1 MNQIPLK
8 PQNERFTDDQW
19 QAIFDQG
26 DNLLV
31 SASAGSGK
39 TTVLVRR
46 VIEKLKMGFD
56 IDELL
61 IVTFT
66 EAAAREMKERIQE
79 ALQESVNSESDPVRR
94 QHFTKQLVLLPT
106 ANISTLHAFCLTVI
120 RRYYYLIDID
130 PVFRMLTDETE
141 TILMK
146 EDVWD
151 ELREALYAEND
162 ERFFQL
168 TMNFS
173 NDRSDDGLTN
183 LVFSLYEFA
192 RANPDPQKWLE
203 QLSDNYRLPEGL
215 AKSRLYQEQIRPL
228 VLADIYQCV
237 QLYEQMT
244 QLAQGEGL
252 EKMHEQ
258 VAGEQQQIKNIYE
271 AFSQDRLEEAYAGLE
286 QLTFS
291 TFKSSRK
298 AELKEISNEV
308 KGMRDKAKK
317 LIQQISKSYFPVSPS
332 QMEEL
337 TDKALPLVEEMT
349 KVTQSFM
356 DGFSMRK
363 REKGVLDFNDLEHL
377 ALQILT
383 EKTKDAWLPSEASKH
398 YRKKFKEVM
407 VDEYQ
412 DVNQLQEAILYW
424 LREPDDTKGNMF
436 MVGDVKQSIY
446 SFRLADPS
454 LFIGKYENFSK
465 KEGGRRIVLAENF
478 RSRKEVL
485 SFTNLIFEQLMDPA
499 VGQINYDEAAKLIQG
514 FSDFPENEQFEPE
527 IMIYE
532 KEQEESEIEI
542 PTDDILED
550 KTEGELFMTGLKIR
564 QLIDSSFMIY
574 DKKSKKSRPI
584 EYKDIVLLTPTKKNN
599 LTILE
604 IFKTLDIP
612 LEMNDAQNY
621 FQATEIR
628 TMISL
633 LQLID
638 NPYQD
643 IPLAAVLRSPIV
655 GLIEPELASIRLADR
670 AHTYYD
676 AVLAYQASNE
686 DELAAKLEHFGKQLE
701 HWRELA
707 RRSSIT
713 DLLWDIYYETGYL
726 EYVVGLPAGV
736 QRQANLYALVDRA
749 KAYEQSSFRGLY
761 QFVRFIEKMQE
772 KDKDLAEPVIS
783 IEDNAVRVM
792 TIHAS
797 KGLEFPVVFLL
808 DMTKEFNLQDLRN
821 RYAFEEKLGA
831 GIRYMDPETRV
842 LYDTLPFQAIKLAK
856 QNKLLSEEM
865 RKLYVGLTRAEQK
878 LFIVGSYKNKE
889 QMIQT
894 WSEAADHEELV
905 FDSALRLKGRSS
917 LMNWIGYGLIRHPE
931 MQKYLEEEIS
941 TSLLQHSNAQF
952 SISWMNQQS
961 IIEQRQLLAEKEL
974 VNLDQQM
981 KEDET
986 LLADSLQ
993 KRLAYEYPYQA
1004 SSQTTSYQS
1013 VSEIKRLFE
1022 DPDDTQ
1028 ESRLTLESSQNK
1040 AASRQFR
1047 YTQEQLAEPKFLQ
1060 KDRQVSAAAVGTA
1073 THALLQLLPLEMPT
1087 TESIHQK
1094 LQELVRKRLVDEK
1107 VAKKVDVSSIIWF
1120 FQTEL
1125 GQQLIANKEN
1135 VKREQPFS
1143 MLLPADE
1150 VFQDY
1155 PNQEDELLIHGIV
1168 DGYLEEKD
1176 HLNIYDFKTDF
1187 ILHPDDP
1194 AEIDAIV
1201 QKYQGQL
1208 RLYQQAM
1215 SEALN
1220 KPIENVFLILLRVK
1234 QIININK

>member
-215 AKSRLYQEQIRPL
+215 AKSRLYQKQIRPL

-383 EKTKDAWLPSEASKH
+383 EKTKDVWLPSEASKH

-655 GLIEPELASIRLADR
+655 GLIEPELASIRLANR
-670 AHTYYD
+670 AHTY
-676 AVLAYQASNE
+676 
-686 DELAAKLEHFGKQLE
+686 
-701 HWRELA
+701 
-707 RRSSIT
+707 
-713 DLLWDIYYETGYL
+713 
-726 EYVVGLPAGV
+726 
-736 QRQANLYALVDRA
+736 
-749 KAYEQSSFRGLY
+749 
-761 QFVRFIEKMQE
+761 
-772 KDKDLAEPVIS
+772 
-783 IEDNAVRVM
+783 
-792 TIHAS
+792 
-797 KGLEFPVVFLL
+797 
-808 DMTKEFNLQDLRN
+808 
-821 RYAFEEKLGA
+821 
-831 GIRYMDPETRV
+831 
-842 LYDTLPFQAIKLAK
+842 
-856 QNKLLSEEM
+856 
-865 RKLYVGLTRAEQK
+865 
-878 LFIVGSYKNKE
+878 
-889 QMIQT
+889 
-894 WSEAADHEELV
+894 
-905 FDSALRLKGRSS
+905 
-917 LMNWIGYGLIRHPE
+917 
-931 MQKYLEEEIS
+931 
-941 TSLLQHSNAQF
+941 
-952 SISWMNQQS
+952 
-961 IIEQRQLLAEKEL
+961 
-974 VNLDQQM
+974 
-981 KEDET
+981 
-986 LLADSLQ
+986 
-993 KRLAYEYPYQA
+993 
-1004 SSQTTSYQS
+1004 
-1013 VSEIKRLFE
+1013 
-1022 DPDDTQ
+1022 
-1028 ESRLTLESSQNK
+1028 
-1040 AASRQFR
+1040 
-1047 YTQEQLAEPKFLQ
+1047 
-1060 KDRQVSAAAVGTA
+1060 
-1073 THALLQLLPLEMPT
+1073 
-1087 TESIHQK
+1087 
-1094 LQELVRKRLVDEK
+1094 
-1107 VAKKVDVSSIIWF
+1107 
-1120 FQTEL
+1120 
-1125 GQQLIANKEN
+1125 
-1135 VKREQPFS
+1135 
-1143 MLLPADE
+1143 
-1150 VFQDY
+1150 
-1155 PNQEDELLIHGIV
+1155 
-1168 DGYLEEKD
+1168 
-1176 HLNIYDFKTDF
+1176 
-1187 ILHPDDP
+1187 
-1194 AEIDAIV
+1194 
-1201 QKYQGQL
+1201 
-1208 RLYQQAM
+1208 
-1215 SEALN
+1215 
-1220 KPIENVFLILLRVK
+1220 
-1234 QIININK
+1234 

>member
-79 ALQESVNSESDPVRR
+79 ALQEAVNSESDPVRR

-192 RANPDPQKWLE
+192 RANPDPKKWLE
-203 QLSDNYRLPEGL
+203 QLSANYRLTEGL

-228 VLADIYQCV
+228 VLADVYQCV

-271 AFSQDRLEEAYAGLE
+271 AFSQDRLEDAYASLE

-337 TDKALPLVEEMT
+337 TEKALPLVEEMT

-574 DKKSKKSRPI
+574 DKKSKKDRPI
-584 EYKDIVLLTPTKKNN
+584 EYRDIVLLTPTKKNN

-643 IPLAAVLRSPIV
+643 IPLAAVLRSPVV

-686 DELAAKLEHFGKQLE
+686 DELAVKLEHFGKQLD

-726 EYVVGLPAGV
+726 EYVVGLPAGA

-792 TIHAS
+792 TIHTS

-905 FDSALRLKGRSS
+905 FDPALRLKGRSS

-931 MQKYLEEEIS
+931 MQKYLEEEVS
-941 TSLLQHSNAQF
+941 TSLLQYSNAQF

-974 VNLDQQM
+974 VNLDQQV
-981 KEDET
+981 KEKET
-986 LLADSLQ
+986 VLADSLQ

-1028 ESRLTLESSQNK
+1028 ESRLTLESSQTK

-1087 TESIHQK
+1087 TESINQK
-1094 LQELVRKRLVDEK
+1094 LQELVKKRLIDEK

-1143 MLLPADE
+1143 MLLSADE

-1176 HLNIYDFKTDF
+1176 HLHIYDFKTDF

-1215 SEALN
+1215 TEALN
-1220 KPIENVFLILLRVK
+1220 KPVENVFLILLRVK
-1234 QIININK
+1234 RIININK

>member
-79 ALQESVNSESDPVRR
+79 ALQEAVNSESDPVRR

-192 RANPDPQKWLE
+192 RANPDPKKWLE
-203 QLSDNYRLPEGL
+203 QLSDNYRLTEGL

-337 TDKALPLVEEMT
+337 TEKALPLVEEMT

-574 DKKSKKSRPI
+574 DKKSKKKS
-584 EYKDIVLLTPTKKNN
+584 
-599 LTILE
+599 
-604 IFKTLDIP
+604 
-612 LEMNDAQNY
+612 
-621 FQATEIR
+621 
-628 TMISL
+628 S
-633 LQLID
+633 
-638 NPYQD
+638 
-643 IPLAAVLRSPIV
+643 
-655 GLIEPELASIRLADR
+655 DR
-670 AHTYYD
+670 
-676 AVLAYQASNE
+676 
-686 DELAAKLEHFGKQLE
+686 
-701 HWRELA
+701 
-707 RRSSIT
+707 
-713 DLLWDIYYETGYL
+713 
-726 EYVVGLPAGV
+726 V
-736 QRQANLYALVDRA
+736 QRHCSLDTY
-749 KAYEQSSFRGLY
+749 KEEQLNNFR
-761 QFVRFIEKMQE
+761 
-772 KDKDLAEPVIS
+772 D
-783 IEDNAVRVM
+783 
-792 TIHAS
+792 
-797 KGLEFPVVFLL
+797 
-808 DMTKEFNLQDLRN
+808 
-821 RYAFEEKLGA
+821 
-831 GIRYMDPETRV
+831 
-842 LYDTLPFQAIKLAK
+842 FQ
-856 QNKLLSEEM
+856 N
-865 RKLYVGLTRAEQK
+865 
-878 LFIVGSYKNKE
+878 
-889 QMIQT
+889 
-894 WSEAADHEELV
+894 
-905 FDSALRLKGRSS
+905 
-917 LMNWIGYGLIRHPE
+917 IGYSFG
-931 MQKYLEEEIS
+931 
-941 TSLLQHSNAQF
+941 
-952 SISWMNQQS
+952 
-961 IIEQRQLLAEKEL
+961 
-974 VNLDQQM
+974 
-981 KEDET
+981 DE
-986 LLADSLQ
+986 
-993 KRLAYEYPYQA
+993 
-1004 SSQTTSYQS
+1004 
-1013 VSEIKRLFE
+1013 
-1022 DPDDTQ
+1022 
-1028 ESRLTLESSQNK
+1028 
-1040 AASRQFR
+1040 
-1047 YTQEQLAEPKFLQ
+1047 
-1060 KDRQVSAAAVGTA
+1060 
-1073 THALLQLLPLEMPT
+1073 
-1087 TESIHQK
+1087 
-1094 LQELVRKRLVDEK
+1094 
-1107 VAKKVDVSSIIWF
+1107 
-1120 FQTEL
+1120 
-1125 GQQLIANKEN
+1125 
-1135 VKREQPFS
+1135 
-1143 MLLPADE
+1143 
-1150 VFQDY
+1150 
-1155 PNQEDELLIHGIV
+1155 
-1168 DGYLEEKD
+1168 
-1176 HLNIYDFKTDF
+1176 
-1187 ILHPDDP
+1187 
-1194 AEIDAIV
+1194 
-1201 QKYQGQL
+1201 
-1208 RLYQQAM
+1208 
-1215 SEALN
+1215 
-1220 KPIENVFLILLRVK
+1220 
-1234 QIININK
+1234 

>member
-141 TILMK
+141 TILTK

-215 AKSRLYQEQIRPL
+215 AKSRLYQKQIRPL

-383 EKTKDAWLPSEASKH
+383 EKTKDVWLPSEASKH

-574 DKKSKKSRPI
+574 DKKSKK
-584 EYKDIVLLTPTKKNN
+584 
-599 LTILE
+599 
-604 IFKTLDIP
+604 
-612 LEMNDAQNY
+612 
-621 FQATEIR
+621 
-628 TMISL
+628 
-633 LQLID
+633 
-638 NPYQD
+638 
-643 IPLAAVLRSPIV
+643 
-655 GLIEPELASIRLADR
+655 
-670 AHTYYD
+670 
-676 AVLAYQASNE
+676 
-686 DELAAKLEHFGKQLE
+686 
-701 HWRELA
+701 
-707 RRSSIT
+707 
-713 DLLWDIYYETGYL
+713 
-726 EYVVGLPAGV
+726 VV
-736 QRQANLYALVDRA
+736 R
-749 KAYEQSSFRGLY
+749 
-761 QFVRFIEKMQE
+761 
-772 KDKDLAEPVIS
+772 
-783 IEDNAVRVM
+783 
-792 TIHAS
+792 
-797 KGLEFPVVFLL
+797 
-808 DMTKEFNLQDLRN
+808 
-821 RYAFEEKLGA
+821 
-831 GIRYMDPETRV
+831 
-842 LYDTLPFQAIKLAK
+842 
-856 QNKLLSEEM
+856 
-865 RKLYVGLTRAEQK
+865 
-878 LFIVGSYKNKE
+878 
-889 QMIQT
+889 
-894 WSEAADHEELV
+894 
-905 FDSALRLKGRSS
+905 
-917 LMNWIGYGLIRHPE
+917 
-931 MQKYLEEEIS
+931 
-941 TSLLQHSNAQF
+941 
-952 SISWMNQQS
+952 
-961 IIEQRQLLAEKEL
+961 
-974 VNLDQQM
+974 
-981 KEDET
+981 
-986 LLADSLQ
+986 
-993 KRLAYEYPYQA
+993 
-1004 SSQTTSYQS
+1004 
-1013 VSEIKRLFE
+1013 
-1022 DPDDTQ
+1022 
-1028 ESRLTLESSQNK
+1028 
-1040 AASRQFR
+1040 
-1047 YTQEQLAEPKFLQ
+1047 
-1060 KDRQVSAAAVGTA
+1060 
-1073 THALLQLLPLEMPT
+1073 
-1087 TESIHQK
+1087 
-1094 LQELVRKRLVDEK
+1094 
-1107 VAKKVDVSSIIWF
+1107 
-1120 FQTEL
+1120 
-1125 GQQLIANKEN
+1125 
-1135 VKREQPFS
+1135 
-1143 MLLPADE
+1143 
-1150 VFQDY
+1150 
-1155 PNQEDELLIHGIV
+1155 
-1168 DGYLEEKD
+1168 
-1176 HLNIYDFKTDF
+1176 
-1187 ILHPDDP
+1187 
-1194 AEIDAIV
+1194 
-1201 QKYQGQL
+1201 
-1208 RLYQQAM
+1208 
-1215 SEALN
+1215 
-1220 KPIENVFLILLRVK
+1220 
-1234 QIININK
+1234 

>member
-252 EKMHEQ
+252 EKMNEQ

-574 DKKSKKSRPI
+574 DKKSKKSTSDRVQRHCSLDT
-584 EYKDIVLLTPTKKNN
+584 YKEEQL
-599 LTILE
+599 
-604 IFKTLDIP
+604 
-612 LEMNDAQNY
+612 NDFRDFQNIGY
-621 FQATEIR
+621 
-628 TMISL
+628 
-633 LQLID
+633 
-638 NPYQD
+638 
-643 IPLAAVLRSPIV
+643 
-655 GLIEPELASIRLADR
+655 SIR
-670 AHTYYD
+670 
-676 AVLAYQASNE
+676 
-686 DELAAKLEHFGKQLE
+686 DE
-701 HWRELA
+701 
-707 RRSSIT
+707 
-713 DLLWDIYYETGYL
+713 
-726 EYVVGLPAGV
+726 
-736 QRQANLYALVDRA
+736 
-749 KAYEQSSFRGLY
+749 
-761 QFVRFIEKMQE
+761 
-772 KDKDLAEPVIS
+772 
-783 IEDNAVRVM
+783 
-792 TIHAS
+792 
-797 KGLEFPVVFLL
+797 
-808 DMTKEFNLQDLRN
+808 
-821 RYAFEEKLGA
+821 
-831 GIRYMDPETRV
+831 
-842 LYDTLPFQAIKLAK
+842 
-856 QNKLLSEEM
+856 
-865 RKLYVGLTRAEQK
+865 
-878 LFIVGSYKNKE
+878 
-889 QMIQT
+889 
-894 WSEAADHEELV
+894 
-905 FDSALRLKGRSS
+905 
-917 LMNWIGYGLIRHPE
+917 
-931 MQKYLEEEIS
+931 
-941 TSLLQHSNAQF
+941 
-952 SISWMNQQS
+952 
-961 IIEQRQLLAEKEL
+961 
-974 VNLDQQM
+974 
-981 KEDET
+981 
-986 LLADSLQ
+986 
-993 KRLAYEYPYQA
+993 
-1004 SSQTTSYQS
+1004 
-1013 VSEIKRLFE
+1013 
-1022 DPDDTQ
+1022 
-1028 ESRLTLESSQNK
+1028 
-1040 AASRQFR
+1040 
-1047 YTQEQLAEPKFLQ
+1047 
-1060 KDRQVSAAAVGTA
+1060 
-1073 THALLQLLPLEMPT
+1073 
-1087 TESIHQK
+1087 
-1094 LQELVRKRLVDEK
+1094 
-1107 VAKKVDVSSIIWF
+1107 
-1120 FQTEL
+1120 
-1125 GQQLIANKEN
+1125 
-1135 VKREQPFS
+1135 
-1143 MLLPADE
+1143 
-1150 VFQDY
+1150 
-1155 PNQEDELLIHGIV
+1155 
-1168 DGYLEEKD
+1168 
-1176 HLNIYDFKTDF
+1176 
-1187 ILHPDDP
+1187 
-1194 AEIDAIV
+1194 
-1201 QKYQGQL
+1201 
-1208 RLYQQAM
+1208 
-1215 SEALN
+1215 
-1220 KPIENVFLILLRVK
+1220 
-1234 QIININK
+1234 

>member
-215 AKSRLYQEQIRPL
+215 AKSRLYQKQIRPL

-383 EKTKDAWLPSEASKH
+383 EKTKDVWLPSEASKH

-574 DKKSKKSRPI
+574 DKISKKKSSDRVQRHCSLDT
-584 EYKDIVLLTPTKKNN
+584 YKEEQL
-599 LTILE
+599 
-604 IFKTLDIP
+604 
-612 LEMNDAQNY
+612 NDFRDFQNIGY
-621 FQATEIR
+621 
-628 TMISL
+628 
-633 LQLID
+633 
-638 NPYQD
+638 
-643 IPLAAVLRSPIV
+643 
-655 GLIEPELASIRLADR
+655 SIR
-670 AHTYYD
+670 
-676 AVLAYQASNE
+676 
-686 DELAAKLEHFGKQLE
+686 DE
-701 HWRELA
+701 
-707 RRSSIT
+707 
-713 DLLWDIYYETGYL
+713 
-726 EYVVGLPAGV
+726 
-736 QRQANLYALVDRA
+736 
-749 KAYEQSSFRGLY
+749 
-761 QFVRFIEKMQE
+761 
-772 KDKDLAEPVIS
+772 
-783 IEDNAVRVM
+783 
-792 TIHAS
+792 
-797 KGLEFPVVFLL
+797 
-808 DMTKEFNLQDLRN
+808 
-821 RYAFEEKLGA
+821 
-831 GIRYMDPETRV
+831 
-842 LYDTLPFQAIKLAK
+842 
-856 QNKLLSEEM
+856 
-865 RKLYVGLTRAEQK
+865 
-878 LFIVGSYKNKE
+878 
-889 QMIQT
+889 
-894 WSEAADHEELV
+894 
-905 FDSALRLKGRSS
+905 
-917 LMNWIGYGLIRHPE
+917 
-931 MQKYLEEEIS
+931 
-941 TSLLQHSNAQF
+941 
-952 SISWMNQQS
+952 
-961 IIEQRQLLAEKEL
+961 
-974 VNLDQQM
+974 
-981 KEDET
+981 
-986 LLADSLQ
+986 
-993 KRLAYEYPYQA
+993 
-1004 SSQTTSYQS
+1004 
-1013 VSEIKRLFE
+1013 
-1022 DPDDTQ
+1022 
-1028 ESRLTLESSQNK
+1028 
-1040 AASRQFR
+1040 
-1047 YTQEQLAEPKFLQ
+1047 
-1060 KDRQVSAAAVGTA
+1060 
-1073 THALLQLLPLEMPT
+1073 
-1087 TESIHQK
+1087 
-1094 LQELVRKRLVDEK
+1094 
-1107 VAKKVDVSSIIWF
+1107 
-1120 FQTEL
+1120 
-1125 GQQLIANKEN
+1125 
-1135 VKREQPFS
+1135 
-1143 MLLPADE
+1143 
-1150 VFQDY
+1150 
-1155 PNQEDELLIHGIV
+1155 
-1168 DGYLEEKD
+1168 
-1176 HLNIYDFKTDF
+1176 
-1187 ILHPDDP
+1187 
-1194 AEIDAIV
+1194 
-1201 QKYQGQL
+1201 
-1208 RLYQQAM
+1208 
-1215 SEALN
+1215 
-1220 KPIENVFLILLRVK
+1220 
-1234 QIININK
+1234 